1 MFFIGSFRDVVVIIG
16 DIRNLQ
22 PVRPTAVA
30 DWCLDHAY
38 LRSAGMDDLSVS
50 DIDSDM
56 PFVPNGKSGD
66 FRDRIDGSAFFGVC
80 VHGVGTNIRHA
91 VCAVLDLASLG
102 IEPAVAFDQADA
114 VCCSAADPVF
124 FYEVCIAAYL
134 VGILLGFRFIQAPR
148 QYLSVGSPY
157 VAPASGVGVLCPLH
171 EIQIVLGAR
180 IDISRRRDIH
190 GADRAHHLREL
201 IDREVSAEG

>member
-1 MFFIGSFRDVVVIIG
+1 M
-16 DIRNLQ
+16 
-22 PVRPTAVA
+22 RPAAVA
-30 DWCLDHAY
+30 DRCLHY
-38 LRSAGMDDLSVS
+38 SHLCSAGMDDLSVS

-56 PFVPNGKSGD
+56 TFVPYGKSWD
-66 FRDRIDGSAFFGVC
+66 FRDRIDGSAFLGVC
-80 VHGVGTNIRHA
+80 IHGVSTNIRHA

-102 IEPAVAFDQADA
+102 IKPAVAFDQSDA
-114 VCCSAADPVF
+114 VCCAAADPVF
-124 FYEVCIAAYL
+124 FDEVCIAADL
-134 VGILLGFRFIQAPR
+134 VGILLGFCLIQAPR
-148 QYLSVGSPY
+148 QDLSVGSPY

-171 EIQIVLGAR
+171 KIQIVLGAR